1 MDGRSPDRADQDLFP
16 SAYLA
21 GVTSSLVAGV
31 GDGTGRRVG
40 GHDGDRDSPAK
51 AVTTRPGAATAGS
64 VAIGGQIL
72 TEDGPLRG
80 WVTVEDGVVSAI
92 TTRKPAGPKALTT
105 RGVVSPGLI
114 DLHGHP
120 EFNVF
125 APWEPPKSFVNRYAW
140 RDSDAYRSLIRDP
153 QNRLLGALPAGT
165 QLRYAE
171 IRALVGG
178 VTAIQ
183 GASLRTQGKA
193 ESLVRNV
200 DGVVF
205 GEHRARSLVDLPSS
219 LTSRGGDDLARILDG
234 ITAGEVDAFYV
245 HLAEGRRDNERSV
258 GEFDHL
264 VGLGALTNA
273 TVVIHGTAMTREQ
286 LGAAKDAGAKLVWS
300 PQSNLRLYGETTHV
314 VDALDV
320 GMPVAL
326 GADWLPSGSTSLLAE
341 LKVAREELANQG
353 RQLDAAEL
361 LAMVT
366 SHSAAVAGLEDRL
379 GSIAVGRPADLVVL
393 ARQDADPYE
402 SVCASTPDD
411 VELVLIGGDIVYGTY
426 ESVTALAADPTDPA
440 LEPVLAWGRHM
451 LLDTGYDAGDA
462 VPGSSPRLEQL
473 RASLTSTYPPVGPI
487 WA

>member
-1 MDGRSPDRADQDLFP
+1 
-16 SAYLA
+16 
-21 GVTSSLVAGV
+21 
-31 GDGTGRRVG
+31 
-40 GHDGDRDSPAK
+40 
-51 AVTTRPGAATAGS
+51 
-64 VAIGGQIL
+64 
-72 TEDGPLRG
+72 
-80 WVTVEDGVVSAI
+80 
-92 TTRKPAGPKALTT
+92 
-105 RGVVSPGLI
+105 
-114 DLHGHP
+114 
-120 EFNVF
+120 
-125 APWEPPKSFVNRYAW
+125 
-140 RDSDAYRSLIRDP
+140 
-153 QNRLLGALPAGT
+153 
-165 QLRYAE
+165 
-171 IRALVGG
+171 
-178 VTAIQ
+178 
-183 GASLRTQGKA
+183 
-193 ESLVRNV
+193 
-200 DGVVF
+200 
-205 GEHRARSLVDLPSS
+205 
-219 LTSRGGDDLARILDG
+219 
-234 ITAGEVDAFYV
+234 
-245 HLAEGRRDNERSV
+245 
-258 GEFDHL
+258 
-264 VGLGALTNA
+264 
-273 TVVIHGTAMTREQ
+273 
-286 LGAAKDAGAKLVWS
+286 
-300 PQSNLRLYGETTHV
+300 
-314 VDALDV
+314 
-320 GMPVAL
+320 MPVAL